1 MSESISWRFIA
12 VLVFLAAIAFTT
24 PFIVQAVGQEADA
37 MCLPDANPD
46 PCTCGPKFDPE
57 KKTCSGLPTK
67 YKCFCKDTTNTGI
80 TSGYCDA
87 TFHCKGT
94 AFSSAAGQPGGA
106 TGMDQLMQALKGI
119 MDALKG
125 GGGGSPPPS
134 SQPPTGTG
142 SEGCKSSYYQTSDQ
156 AKSTTDPCAY
166 YVPGGSTDSSLSSY
180 GNLFP
185 TSGGTDSGS
194 LFNYYN
200 SQPSLQGLSQ
210 PTNSNTNNTQTGLS
224 NISTSNGTET
234 SATNQLLRNL
244 NGSSTTFGNFNT
256 PVTSSGGNSADNSNT
271 STSGASLNESTVN
284 PGTISGL
291 TDIIMMQLLGG
302 ARGNIELTPEGA
314 TIYAANRDERS
325 NTEISGFYGSNTM
338 GTQPTGIVA
347 RLCTNRPWASGTFA
361 SIIPP
366 SFFDSLCKWQ
376 GYQVGTPTIPPVT
389 TQTSTGGSAQG
400 NTTFI
405 GQSGVATTT
414 ALPIP
419 PSPPPQVDIWAV
431 PTTVSLGA
439 RTAIFWNSRNVSECL
454 VISPDGNF
462 HETRLSGGAATVP
475 ITTAT
480 TFTISCSAQG
490 GQHAEAYVIV
500 RLKI

>member
-200 SQPSLQGLSQ
+200 SQPSKDFRSRRIA
-210 PTNSNTNNTQTGLS
+210 TQTTLKRVFPIS
-224 NISTSNGTET
+224 LPRTERRRAQLTNFSEISTEAAQRLEILIHQSLLPAET
-234 SATNQLLRNL
+234 LP
-244 NGSSTTFGNFNT
+244 TT
-256 PVTSSGGNSADNSNT
+256 
-271 STSGASLNESTVN
+271 
-284 PGTISGL
+284 
-291 TDIIMMQLLGG
+291 
-302 ARGNIELTPEGA
+302 
-314 TIYAANRDERS
+314 
-325 NTEISGFYGSNTM
+325 
-338 GTQPTGIVA
+338 
-347 RLCTNRPWASGTFA
+347 
-361 SIIPP
+361 
-366 SFFDSLCKWQ
+366 
-376 GYQVGTPTIPPVT
+376 
-389 TQTSTGGSAQG
+389 
-400 NTTFI
+400 
-405 GQSGVATTT
+405 
-414 ALPIP
+414 PIP
-419 PSPPPQVDIWAV
+419 RHQA
-431 PTTVSLGA
+431 L
-439 RTAIFWNSRNVSECL
+439 R
-454 VISPDGNF
+454 
-462 HETRLSGGAATVP
+462 
-475 ITTAT
+475 
-480 TFTISCSAQG
+480 
-490 GQHAEAYVIV
+490 
-500 RLKI
+500 